1 MLPQEFLVYKSQPW
15 IQSPWNE
22 CWWEVE
28 GNGEQILVSQQVQ
41 QMELDILK
49 QWDECP
55 VRNEE
60 REMWEEK
67 KEKKKTLG
75 MQINEGK
82 DKKKKKKKKNVR
94 QKCDVEWL
102 RKEMKEK

>member
-28 GNGEQILVSQQVQ
+28 GDEEQILVSQQVRP
-41 QMELDILK
+41 MELDVLK

-55 VRNEE
+55 MRDNEI
-60 REMWEEK
+60 EMWEEK